1 MSQLGILYQYEM
13 KKILK
18 RKMTW
23 IAFIGAVLIMLIVCY
38 EVLLNNYSET
48 NAQTGESVRF
58 SAYDRV
64 IQRGEQAEKLNGRL
78 IDDALLKEMQ
88 TAFAAVT
95 SQETMLENG
104 SMTGT
109 MITEVSENEAMEEK
123 LAQQRRLYDAVYNYV
138 RGVVGNNKVHTV
150 DAAAFYDERQRTI
163 TAYEDNEFLTG
174 GEREY
179 WRGHERQTPYP
190 YYWDQGPSIMLA
202 CIKTLLALLA
212 LVIGMVFSGVF
223 ADEHMRKT
231 DQLALCS
238 RHGRGMLYRAK
249 LLAAVTL
256 GVAATFIVGGVTL
269 VSFGILYGYGKNWNA
284 PLQMH
289 LETSPYALTMGEA
302 IVIMLVLLLLSALLH
317 SVLTL
322 VLSAWTKSSVATMSL
337 MTAYILGTVLISV
350 PGQLRAL
357 SQCVSLLPAQL
368 VRGTAFCDMRL
379 VGGAGHYLTNW
390 QTGMLLYPLLTLGL
404 ALLGSLL
411 YRRWQI
417 SGR

>member
-38 EVLLNNYSET
+38 EALLNNYSET

-88 TAFAAVT
+88 TAFAAVA

-109 MITEVSENEAMEEK
+109 MITAVSENEAMEEK

-163 TAYEDNEFLTG
+163 TAYEDTEFLTG

-357 SQCVSLLPAQL
+357 SQSVSLLPAQL

>member
-38 EVLLNNYSET
+38 EALLNNYSET

-88 TAFAAVT
+88 TAFAAVA

-109 MITEVSENEAMEEK
+109 MITAVSENEAMEEK

-163 TAYEDNEFLTG
+163 TAYEDTEFLTG

-357 SQCVSLLPAQL
+357 SQSVSLLPAQL

-390 QTGMLLYPLLTLGL
+390 QTGMLLYPLLTLCL
-404 ALLGSLL
+404 ALLGSLI

>member
-38 EVLLNNYSET
+38 EALLNNYSET

-88 TAFAAVT
+88 TAFAAVA

-109 MITEVSENEAMEEK
+109 MITAVSENEAMEEK

-163 TAYEDNEFLTG
+163 TAYEDTEFLTG

-190 YYWDQGPSIMLA
+190 YYWDQGPSMMLA

-357 SQCVSLLPAQL
+357 L
-368 VRGTAFCDMRL
+368 RDHY
-379 VGGAGHYLTNW
+379 GADD
-390 QTGMLLYPLLTLGL
+390 
-404 ALLGSLL
+404 
-411 YRRWQI
+411 
-417 SGR
+417 

>member
-23 IAFIGAVLIMLIVCY
+23 IAFIGAVFIMLIACY

-109 MITEVSENEAMEEK
+109 MITAVSENEAMEEK

-163 TAYEDNEFLTG
+163 TAYEDTEFLTG

-256 GVAATFIVGGVTL
+256 GVAVTFIVGGVTL

>member
-38 EVLLNNYSET
+38 EALLNNYSET

-64 IQRGEQAEKLNGRL
+64 IPRGEQAEKLNGRL

-88 TAFAAVT
+88 TAFAAVA

-109 MITEVSENEAMEEK
+109 MITAVSENEAMEEK

-163 TAYEDNEFLTG
+163 TAYEDTEFLTG

-357 SQCVSLLPAQL
+357 SQSVSLLPAQL

>member
-23 IAFIGAVLIMLIVCY
+23 IAFVGAVGIMLFACF
-38 EVLLNNYSET
+38 EVLLDNYNST
-48 NAQTGESVRF
+48 SAQTGESVRY

-64 IQRGEQAEKLNGRL
+64 RERGEWAERLDGRL
-78 IDDALLKEMQ
+78 IDDALLQEMQ
-88 TAFAAVT
+88 TAYAAVQ
-95 SQETMLENG
+95 SRETLSENG
-104 SMTGT
+104 STT
-109 MITEVSENEAMEEK
+109 EMISIFSGDDDAEREK
-123 LAQQRRLYDAVYNYV
+123 LAEQRRQYEAVYDYV
-138 RGVVGNNKVHTV
+138 RQVVGNVKVHTV
-150 DAAAFYDERQRTI
+150 DAAAFY
-163 TAYEDNEFLTG
+163 
-174 GEREY
+174 GERRQVIQDYESAQYLTEGEKEY
-179 WRGHERQTPYP
+179 WRGHETQTPYP
-190 YYWDQGPSIMLA
+190 FYWDQGPMIMLA

-212 LVIGMVFSGVF
+212 LVIGMVFSGIF

-256 GVAATFIVGGVTL
+256 GGAATFIVGGITL
-269 VSFGILYGYGKNWNA
+269 ASFGILYGYRKNWNA

-289 LETSPYALTMGEA
+289 LETSPFALTMGEA
-302 IVIMLVLLLLSALLH
+302 IVIMLILLLLSAALH

-322 VLSAWTKSSVATMSL
+322 VLSVWTKSSVATMSL
-337 MTAYILGTVLISV
+337 MTAYILGTMLFDV
-350 PGQLRAL
+350 PERLRVL
-357 SQCVSLLPAQL
+357 SQCLSLLPTKL
-368 VRGTAFCDMRL
+368 VRGSAFCDMRL

-390 QTGMLLYPLLTLGL
+390 QAGMLLYPLLLIVL
-404 ALLGSLL
+404 ALLGGML

>member
-38 EVLLNNYSET
+38 EALLNNYSET

-88 TAFAAVT
+88 TAFAAVA

-109 MITEVSENEAMEEK
+109 MITAVSENEAMEEK

-163 TAYEDNEFLTG
+163 TAYEDTEFLTG

-190 YYWDQGPSIMLA
+190 YYWDQGPSMMLA

-357 SQCVSLLPAQL
+357 SQSVSLLPAQL

>member
-38 EVLLNNYSET
+38 EALLNNYSET

-88 TAFAAVT
+88 TAFAAVA

-109 MITEVSENEAMEEK
+109 MITAVSENEAMEEK

-163 TAYEDNEFLTG
+163 TAYEDTEFLTG

-269 VSFGILYGYGKNWNA
+269 VSSGILYGYGKNWNA

-357 SQCVSLLPAQL
+357 SQSVSLLPAQL

>member
-23 IAFIGAVLIMLIVCY
+23 IAFIGAILIMLIVCY

-109 MITEVSENEAMEEK
+109 MITAVSENEAMEEK

-163 TAYEDNEFLTG
+163 TAYEDTEFLTG

>member
-1 MSQLGILYQYEM
+1 
-13 KKILK
+13 
-18 RKMTW
+18 
-23 IAFIGAVLIMLIVCY
+23 
-38 EVLLNNYSET
+38 
-48 NAQTGESVRF
+48 
-58 SAYDRV
+58 
-64 IQRGEQAEKLNGRL
+64 
-78 IDDALLKEMQ
+78 
-88 TAFAAVT
+88 
-95 SQETMLENG
+95 
-104 SMTGT
+104 
-109 MITEVSENEAMEEK
+109 
-123 LAQQRRLYDAVYNYV
+123 
-138 RGVVGNNKVHTV
+138 
-150 DAAAFYDERQRTI
+150 
-163 TAYEDNEFLTG
+163 
-174 GEREY
+174 
-179 WRGHERQTPYP
+179 
-190 YYWDQGPSIMLA
+190 MLA

>member
-23 IAFIGAVLIMLIVCY
+23 IAFIGAVFIMLIACY

-88 TAFAAVT
+88 TAFAAVA

-109 MITEVSENEAMEEK
+109 MITAVSENEAMEEK

-163 TAYEDNEFLTG
+163 TAYEDTEFLTG

-179 WRGHERQTPYP
+179 WRGHERQTPYL

-256 GVAATFIVGGVTL
+256 GVAVTFIVGGVTL

>member
-23 IAFIGAVLIMLIVCY
+23 IAFIGAVFIMLIACY

-109 MITEVSENEAMEEK
+109 MITAVSENEAMEEK

-163 TAYEDNEFLTG
+163 TAYEDTEFLTG

-223 ADEHMRKT
+223 ADEHLRKT

-249 LLAAVTL
+249 LLATVTL

>member
-1 MSQLGILYQYEM
+1 
-13 KKILK
+13 
-18 RKMTW
+18 MTW

-38 EVLLNNYSET
+38 EALLNNYSET

-88 TAFAAVT
+88 TAFAAVA

-109 MITEVSENEAMEEK
+109 MITAVSENEAMEEK

-163 TAYEDNEFLTG
+163 TAYEDTEFLTG

-357 SQCVSLLPAQL
+357 SQSVSLLPAQL

>member
-88 TAFAAVT
+88 TAFAAVA

-109 MITEVSENEAMEEK
+109 MITAVSENEAMEEK

-163 TAYEDNEFLTG
+163 TAYEDTEFLTG